1 MESNILPALLLLAF
15 VFFCAYICR
24 DLLGQL
30 WEVNADFIGL
40 SWTIFACLGLES
52 VFSLYIFRFTENFL
66 EILGRQSVVA
76 LAHPFSEFAQLATLL
91 GLVTDTRDE
100 IDLVRKLVG
109 NTNYRLTSDFYDI
122 FARISILHFFAKM
135 EKLVTLAL

>member
-1 MESNILPALLLLAF
+1 M
-15 VFFCAYICR
+15 
-24 DLLGQL
+24 
-30 WEVNADFIGL
+30 
-40 SWTIFACLGLES
+40 GLES